1 MDFLK
6 IHRVKERGLVMEVME
21 VMEVMMVMMVMMV
34 LDTIFLRLSGDYEK
48 SLELTEIS
56 IHFDFIGT
64 L

>member
-6 IHRVKERGLVMEVME
+6 IHSVKERGL

>member
-6 IHRVKERGLVMEVME
+6 IHRVKERGLVMEVMVVMV
-21 VMEVMMVMMVMMV
+21 VMEV

>member
-1 MDFLK
+1 
-6 IHRVKERGLVMEVME
+6 MEVME
-21 VMEVMMVMMVMMV
+21 VMEVMMVMMV